1 MLFLVSGCKTKDL
14 KMNTVQKCQFLQKEV
29 VYQVLLIIWK
39 QNTTNKPWG
48 TLEENGVGKFNDFTP
63 KALQE

>member
-1 MLFLVSGCKTKDL
+1 
-14 KMNTVQKCQFLQKEV
+14 MNTVQKCQFLPKRKSFIRF
-29 VYQVLLIIWK
+29 LLDYWK

-63 KALQE
+63 KALQEIKWV